1 MSPTVAKRMR
11 GFSMVEMGVALVV
24 LGLLLTA
31 AMAYWRMSRQEQVV
45 SVHRSLFTDAQAA
58 VLGFV
63 HAHHRL
69 PCPDTDGD
77 GLEGQTV
84 AGAAQCVVASAPTAA
99 VGQLP
104 WRTLGLLKASAGA
117 FRMGVFRDAAPT
129 GGEPSRD
136 LAVTADR
143 FKPIVMAGVP
153 VAGAEGLIGQV
164 NLFDTCY
171 ALNAASLA
179 TRTQFAAGTDTA
191 TLLAVREPVG
201 GGNRRRHVAYV
212 LAAPGLL
219 DADLSGSAFDGLNRT
234 ASAAS
239 PTFEPAGRVRD
250 AAYDDQVVAMGFD
263 TLFSELQCGKALAAT
278 QHAHFNAAASAVIL
292 RQSLADYQRQLQL
305 LADLAGAG
313 VASATAGVLTASA
326 GLANAV
332 AASGD
337 AIAWSILTYG
347 AATAAIVAGVFAVG
361 ANTVAVAASGATLAA
376 AIATK
381 VEADQRVTQVQ
392 PLVISTAQLA
402 DNGSLVPAP
411 AVPGVPSNAM
421 AADEA
426 GF

>member
-1 MSPTVAKRMR
+1 MSATVPKRMR

-234 ASAAS
+234 ASVAS